1 MNYSLRQVPHASN
14 GEKIL
19 CVGNGQPSGDLETWV
34 PHPCAVC
41 KGAVF
46 GINEPDRFL
55 GGGWPERQVRRSSG
69 VPHTSGLR
77 VGVFDL
83 SVPRVYPPTGSIVT
97 NPASPLA

>member
-1 MNYSLRQVPHASN
+1 MNYSLRQVRHASK

-19 CVGNGQPSGDLETWV
+19 CVYKGRRSDDFEMWV

-55 GGGWPERQVRRSSG
+55 GLFYKRK
-69 VPHTSGLR
+69 
-77 VGVFDL
+77 
-83 SVPRVYPPTGSIVT
+83 
-97 NPASPLA
+97 

>member
-1 MNYSLRQVPHASN
+1 MNYSLRRVRHTLK

-19 CVGNGQPSGDLETWV
+19 CVGKGQSSGDLEIWV

-55 GGGWPERQVRRSSG
+55 GLFYKRK
-69 VPHTSGLR
+69 
-77 VGVFDL
+77 
-83 SVPRVYPPTGSIVT
+83 
-97 NPASPLA
+97 